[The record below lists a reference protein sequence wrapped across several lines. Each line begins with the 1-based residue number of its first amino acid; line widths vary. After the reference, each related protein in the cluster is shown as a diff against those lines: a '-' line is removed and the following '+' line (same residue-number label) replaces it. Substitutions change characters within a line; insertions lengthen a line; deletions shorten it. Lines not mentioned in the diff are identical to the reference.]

1 MAWIEKLHAT
11 YEACKGH
18 EPPGAE
24 PLMPVSHST
33 QQAQIEI
40 VIDGCGNFRRASV
53 IPKEDS
59 TTLIPCTEA
68 SGGRAG
74 SMPVNHPLC
83 DKLQYVAGDF
93 LAYGGE
99 VTSGFAND
107 PVEPHREFLKS
118 LTTWA
123 GSSYAHPK
131 LQAVLSYVKPEDG
144 MKPNGIVADLVRE
157 GLLPALAGKLLKS
170 WDGVREDMPAIFKV
184 LGNTQSPEDAFVRW
198 RIEDGSSLATGTWED
213 QELMAAWDSHYK
225 SQQTLR
231 GVCMVTGEEHAPLAQ
246 QHPAKLRNGADKAK
260 LISANDKSGF
270 TFRGRFT
277 DPDGVQACTVGYVV
291 TQKAHSALRWL
302 IARQGYKSGKQVF
315 LAWAVAGKPVPDPW
329 ANSLSLILDY
339 EKSESQE
346 ERSDEHIVGDVGQA
360 IARRLNRAIA
370 GYGAK
375 LDPTD
380 DIVVMG
386 LDAAT
391 TGRTAITFYRELK
404 GSEFLGRIQ
413 AWHEQYSWHQ
423 SFGEEGSFPGAPAPK
438 DIAEAAFGRELE
450 GKSGEKL
457 RAATVERL
465 IPCIVDGQA
474 LPRDLVQSSTRR
486 ACNRIGMEKTKRGK
500 RVFEDEWEKTLG
512 IACGLFRGW
521 SKSQGKEYAMALE
534 EDRTS
539 KDYLYGRLLA
549 VADSIESYVLGMVEK
564 PRDTAAA
571 HLMQRFADHPYSTWR
586 TIELRLRPYIS
597 RLRSSERKKVRAFLA
612 SREKTMDEIHCRFAS
627 ADFSDDSPL
636 SGEFLLGYHCQRA
649 VLFAGSNP
657 QTSDQSTL
665 EDSAS

>member
-11 YEACKGH
+11 YEACRGH

-53 IPKEDS
+53 VPKEDAV
-59 TTLIPCTEA
+59 TLIPCTEA

-74 SMPVNHPLC
+74 SKPVHHPLC

-93 LAYGGE
+93 LAYGGA
-99 VTSGFAND
+99 VTSGFAGK
-107 PVEPHREFLKS
+107 PTEPHSEFLAS
-118 LTTWA
+118 LSTWA
-123 GSSYAHPK
+123 ASCTHPK
-131 LQAVLSYVKPEDG
+131 LQAVLSYVKPKDG
-144 MKPNGIVADLVRE
+144 TKPNGIVADLVRE
-157 GLLPALAGKLLKS
+157 GLLPAPAGKLLKS
-170 WDGVREDMPAIFKV
+170 WDGAREDMPAIFKV

-213 QELMAAWDSHYK
+213 QELIAAWDTHYQ
-225 SQQTLR
+225 SQQVLQ
-231 GVCMVTGEEHAPLAQ
+231 GVCMVTGEQAVLAE

-260 LISANDKSGF
+260 LISANDSSGY

-277 DPDGVQACTVGYVV
+277 DAGGTQACTVGYVV

-315 LAWAVAGKPVPDPW
+315 LAWSVAGKPVPDPW
-329 ANSLSLILDY
+329 ANSLSLILGY
-339 EKSESQE
+339 EETAPQE
-346 ERSDEHIVGDVGQA
+346 GAGDQSVVGDVGQA
-360 IARRLNRAIA
+360 FSRRLNRAIA

-413 AWHEQYSWHQ
+413 AWHEQYAWHQ
-423 SFGEEGSFPGAPAPK
+423 NFGVDGSFVGAPAPR
-438 DIAEAAFGRELE
+438 DIAAAAFGSKLE

-457 RAATVERL
+457 RTATVERL

-486 ACNRIGMEKTKRGK
+486 ACNRIGMKKEKRGK
-500 RVFEDEWEKTLG
+500 RVFEDEWEMTLG
-512 IACGLFRGW
+512 IACALFRGY
-521 SKSQGKEYAMALE
+521 SKSQGKEYDMALE
-534 EDRTS
+534 RDKNSR
-539 KDYLYGRLLA
+539 DYLFGRLLA
-549 VADSIESYVLGMVEK
+549 VADNIEGRALKQAGET
-564 PRDTAAA
+564 RDTTAAR
-571 HLMQRFADHPYSTWR
+571 LMQRFADRPFTAWR
-586 TIELRLRPYIS
+586 SIELALRPYQS
-597 RLRSSERKKVRAFLA
+597 RLRSSEITAGFLL
-612 SREKTMDEIHCRFAS
+612 SREKTLDEIMGLFP
-627 ADFSDDSPL
+627 ADDFKDDRTL
-636 SGEFLLGYHCQRA
+636 SGEFLLGYHCQRQA
-649 VLFAGSNP
+649 LFASAPSATNDQP
-657 QTSDQSTL
+657 SDESTQ
-665 EDSAS
+665 ERAPS